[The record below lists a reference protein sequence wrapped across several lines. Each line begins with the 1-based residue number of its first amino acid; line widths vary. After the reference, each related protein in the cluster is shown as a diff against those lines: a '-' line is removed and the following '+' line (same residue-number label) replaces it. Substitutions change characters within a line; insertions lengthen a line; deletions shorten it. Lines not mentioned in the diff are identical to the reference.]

1 LDFSWVAQDDSNA
14 IQNAIVDAKGDLIS
28 ATAADTPARLAVGAN
43 GTVLTADSAEA
54 TGLKWASPSV
64 APKGY
69 VLFSTT
75 TMTGAATITVSGISD
90 KSSLFILLE
99 GVGAGVSEDVSLK
112 INNTSG
118 VYKNAGI
125 KIESNGDTAVPYL
138 QSAVNLFR
146 LSSNGSS
153 VGYATVWIDG
163 ANTTDAKIYQVIG
176 QATAAGGTGQ
186 EGFTYMGRSTEAATV
201 SSIVVSATSNFDAG
215 TMYIF
220 AKAV

>member
-1 LDFSWVAQDDSNA
+1 
-14 IQNAIVDAKGDLIS
+14 
-28 ATAADTPARLAVGAN
+28 
-43 GTVLTADSAEA
+43 
-54 TGLKWASPSV
+54 
-64 APKGY
+64 
-69 VLFSTT
+69 
-75 TMTGAATITVSGISD
+75 MTGAATITVSGISD